1 MHWKFQFWPFFHSQK
16 SSFLTFFTNAP
27 IKNCSIFR
35 ICLISRS
42 ENCNFDQIWTAK
54 IVPVYVLKMPV
65 WIFAP
70 FYFVKE
76 RSSQPHS
83 LHSRHLRSQP
93 TQIDV
98 RLVAKAVI
106 AVAAEQWRTY
116 VKSKSSCF
124 HGKILRQYFP
134 SLAIFPWNGSYFK
147 SSIFITFLPATPMYL
162 FFYWRFCS
170 FYVIL
175 GININFSNFWYLDNT
190 NHKLCAACM

>member
-1 MHWKFQFWPFFHSQK
+1 MLNFSVSPISMHWKFQFWPFFHSQK

-106 AVAAEQWRTY
+106 AVAAEELCYDELTSNRNQGGSRHVCSY
-116 VKSKSSCF
+116 VVAR
-124 HGKILRQYFP
+124 G
-134 SLAIFPWNGSYFK
+134 
-147 SSIFITFLPATPMYL
+147 FLFEARRLLFRPA
-162 FFYWRFCS
+162 
-170 FYVIL
+170 
-175 GININFSNFWYLDNT
+175 
-190 NHKLCAACM
+190 AAS